1 MPWIEVDID
10 LDDFHDDD
18 LIEEI
23 EGRGYQVTK
32 DPIPQNDG
40 FTRERIL
47 YIMEMLRTNT
57 DMVKDSVARDL
68 YHDLR
73 GML

>member
-23 EGRGYQVTK
+23 EDRGYQVSK
-32 DPIPQNDG
+32 DPIPQG
-40 FTRERIL
+40 FTREQIL

-57 DMVKDSVARDL
+57 DMVKDPVARDL